1 MFSNN
6 LYLQAQ
12 QTGSSRCYVHAIL
25 GKLHSAGM
33 NTSEVVY
40 LIVVSKQGLRRE
52 RRQAKYNLKTHL
64 AAHCLFHQVHFLTLP
79 SLSRMLWNCES
90 ISVLMQSW
98 SLRPHDELLSKK
110 NPPLNT
116 TYSRDQAFPCMHQL
130 AGRHFILH
138 SQHCCLSFTPFLMC
152 MSLEPR
158 VMLLLVDAVES
169 PTQRGG
175 RWWTAPWSPG
185 LLMQSALLMT
195 EIGQCDA

>member
-33 NTSEVVY
+33 NTPEVVY

-110 NPPLNT
+110 THLSIRLTPGTKPFHACISLQGDTSFSTRNIAAFHLPL
-116 TYSRDQAFPCMHQL
+116 SWCVCH
-130 AGRHFILH
+130 
-138 SQHCCLSFTPFLMC
+138 
-152 MSLEPR
+152 
-158 VMLLLVDAVES
+158 
-169 PTQRGG
+169 
-175 RWWTAPWSPG
+175 
-185 LLMQSALLMT
+185 
-195 EIGQCDA
+195 